1 MSKTKVISASLR
13 TEPRSA
19 QAASSQPKPNDAF
32 VELDDFVFGDGG
44 NLASLKLHYLTL
56 GTPRRDASGAIANGV
71 LLLHGTA
78 GSAADL
84 AQAAFFD
91 ALYGAGEP
99 LDLNRY
105 FLVIPDAIGAG
116 DSSKPSDGLRA
127 NFPHY
132 GYKDQV
138 RAQHLLLEKIGIK
151 HLKLVLGTSMGGMQ
165 TWLWGEM
172 FPSDVDCLVAIAST
186 PAAISGRNMIWR
198 EMISQAIRSDP
209 AWKNGDYPK
218 DAPPKNWIKAV
229 IPLSAIM
236 TGSAGQFQKQ
246 APTRETAIDLVG
258 KLEADGEACDANDM
272 LYAFESSADYDP
284 APKLNATVK
293 PMLTINFA
301 DDLTNPPEHLH
312 LPTASNYTEVMRLAL
327 AATVTYRAPCCLG
340 FGSWVFPAAP
350 PTLALTSGLS
360 NAPTVH
366 IFVLN
371 INRRKRC

>member
-1 MSKTKVISASLR
+1 MSKTGVMGESLR
-13 TEPRSA
+13 PDLHSA
-19 QAASSQPKPNDAF
+19 QPANLQPKPNDAF
-32 VELDDFVFGDGG
+32 VELHDFVFGDGQ
-44 NLASLKLHYLTL
+44 NLASLRLHYLTL

-84 AQAAFFD
+84 AEAAFFD

-99 LDLNRY
+99 LDLSRY

-116 DSSKPSDGLRA
+116 DSSKPSDGLHTH
-127 NFPHY
+127 FPHY

-138 RAQHLLLEKIGIK
+138 RAQHLLLERIGIK

-172 FPSDVDCLVAIAST
+172 FPNDLDCLVAIAST
-186 PAAISGRNMIWR
+186 PAAITGRNMIWR

-209 AWKNGDYPK
+209 AWKNGNYPR
-218 DAPPKNWIKAV
+218 DSPPKNWIKAV

-236 TGSAGQFQKQ
+236 TGSAEQLQKQ
-246 APTRETAIDLVG
+246 GPTRATAIDLVG
-258 KLEADGEACDANDM
+258 KLEADGEAYDANDM

-284 APKLNATVK
+284 APKLDAIIK
-293 PMLTINFA
+293 PMLIINFA

-312 LPTASNYTEVMRLAL
+312 LPTASNYTEVVIPAGPDSYGHMTIAHPAIWASTLQSFLERLPH
-327 AATVTYRAPCCLG
+327 TD
-340 FGSWVFPAAP
+340 
-350 PTLALTSGLS
+350 
-360 NAPTVH
+360 
-366 IFVLN
+366 
-371 INRRKRC
+371 

>member
-1 MSKTKVISASLR
+1 MAKTGVISASLP
-13 TEPRSA
+13 TELHSA
-19 QAASSQPKPNDAF
+19 RAANSHPKPNDAY
-32 VELDDFVFGDGG
+32 VELHDFVFGDGET
-44 NLASLKLHYLTL
+44 LASLKLHYLTL
-56 GTPRRDASGAIANGV
+56 GTPRRDATGAIANGV

-84 AQAAFFD
+84 AQAPFFD
-91 ALYGAGEP
+91 ALYGAGQP
-99 LDLNRY
+99 LDLSRY

-116 DSSKPSDGLRA
+116 DSSKPSDGLHTH
-127 NFPHY
+127 FPHY

-138 RAQHLLLEKIGIK
+138 RAQHLLLETIGIK

-172 FPSDVDCLVAIAST
+172 FPNDMDCLVAIAST

-198 EMISQAIRSDP
+198 EMIGQAIRSDP

-218 DAPPKNWIKAV
+218 DSPPKNWIKAA

-236 TGSAGQFQKQ
+236 TGSAEQLQKQ
-246 APTRETAIDLVG
+246 APTRKTAIDFVDE
-258 KLEADGEACDANDM
+258 LEASGEAYDANDF

-284 APKLNATVK
+284 APMLNAIIK

-312 LPTASNYTEVMRLAL
+312 LPTASNYTEVMFLA
-327 AATVTYRAPCCLG
+327 G
-340 FGSWVFPAAP
+340 PASYGHM
-350 PTLALTSGLS
+350 TLAHPAIWASALGSFLQRLPHAG
-360 NAPTVH
+360 
-366 IFVLN
+366 
-371 INRRKRC
+371 

>member
-1 MSKTKVISASLR
+1 
-13 TEPRSA
+13 
-19 QAASSQPKPNDAF
+19 
-32 VELDDFVFGDGG
+32 
-44 NLASLKLHYLTL
+44 
-56 GTPRRDASGAIANGV
+56 
-71 LLLHGTA
+71 
-78 GSAADL
+78 
-84 AQAAFFD
+84 
-91 ALYGAGEP
+91 
-99 LDLNRY
+99 
-105 FLVIPDAIGAG
+105 
-116 DSSKPSDGLRA
+116 
-127 NFPHY
+127 
-132 GYKDQV
+132 
-138 RAQHLLLEKIGIK
+138 
-151 HLKLVLGTSMGGMQ
+151 VLGTSIGGMQ
-165 TWLWGEM
+165 TWLRGEM
-172 FPSDVDCLVAIAST
+172 FPNDMDCLVAIAST